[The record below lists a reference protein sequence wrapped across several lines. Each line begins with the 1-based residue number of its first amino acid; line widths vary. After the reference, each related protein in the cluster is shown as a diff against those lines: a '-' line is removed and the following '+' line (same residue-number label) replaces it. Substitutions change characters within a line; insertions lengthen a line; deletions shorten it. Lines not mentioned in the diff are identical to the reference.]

1 MTYHLNEMEF
11 TEHESDYYGSE
22 YLADYYESLWTGHPA
37 LKDVDVYWEFCKRH
51 LSSHSQSNPF
61 TLLDVGTG
69 TGRVIHALI
78 EKATADPSID
88 ISSTRFIGMD
98 KSQFMLN
105 LANKRRK
112 RPQGF
117 NELWLLG
124 TATALDQL
132 EPLVHPHPK
141 IDVLI
146 FAFSGI
152 NHLYMPREVDE
163 FFSSVRKV
171 LKPGGLALVSVC
183 TPLLDVTETH
193 IENPFGEVKEV
204 RSKSIEGTLYRE
216 RGIDQRIEGD
226 LFINSMTIE
235 VWRTNTDGSE
245 QVIES
250 NDYNIPLRL
259 LTHEQLQTSI
269 SSSGLW
275 LLDEKQMGEEIIF
288 VIKLGEK

>member
-1 MTYHLNEMEF
+1 MGF
-11 TEHESDYYGSE
+11 TEQESDYYGSE
-22 YLADYYESLWTGHPA
+22 YLADYYESLWTDHPA
-37 LKDVDVYWEFCKRH
+37 LKDVDVYWDFCKRH
-51 LSSHSQSNPF
+51 LSSHPHSNPF

-78 EKATADPSID
+78 EKATADPSLD
-88 ISSTRFIGMD
+88 ISSIRFIGMD

-105 LANKRRK
+105 RANKGRK
-112 RPQGF
+112 RPQDI
-117 NELWLLG
+117 NESWLLG

-152 NHLYMPREVDE
+152 NHLHMPGEVDE
-163 FFSSVRKV
+163 FFSSVSKI

-183 TPLLDVTETH
+183 TPLLDVTETY

-204 RSKSIEGTLYRE
+204 ESKSIEGILYRE
-216 RGIDQRIEGD
+216 RNTGQRIEGD
-226 LFINSMTIE
+226 LFINSMKIE
-235 VWRTNTDGSE
+235 VCRMNTDGSE

-269 SSSGLW
+269 SNSGLL
-275 LLDEKQMGEEIIF
+275 LLDEKLMGEEIFF
-288 VIKLGEK
+288 VVKLGEK